1 MREFVQHIADLF
13 AAVGPVQV
21 RRMFRGYGI
30 FREGLMFALVYDETL
45 YLKSDVQNV
54 SDFLNLGLKP
64 FEYRRR
70 GKVAHLLSFYQAPE
84 TVMDNADEAVHWAR
98 RSFEAARRGHALKKR
113 PARRTA
119 RSCGTDS

>member
-45 YLKSDVQNV
+45 YLKIDAQNV
-54 SDFLNLGLKP
+54 SHFLNLHLKP
-64 FEYRRR
+64 FTYRRQ
-70 GKVAHLLSFYQAPE
+70 GKIAHLLSYYQAPE
-84 TVMDNADEAVHWAR
+84 TVMDNPDEAADWAR
-98 RSFEAARRGHALKKR
+98 RSFEAACRGRELRKRRA
-113 PARRTA
+113 AR
-119 RSCGTDS
+119 GTRKFVRD